1 MLSFDSVAPQRLE
14 NEEREGREGIV
25 GLIRETVDGLRDL
38 IADHIKLARVEMVSD
53 AKTYGRS
60 ISVLVVGGVVL
71 AIGYVFGLIAAA
83 LALARVW
90 GAPLAFV
97 AVAALHLIAGGIAT
111 AVSVGKMRRTH
122 PMHDTVVEAK
132 DSLTALSRPLQGRAS

>member
-1 MLSFDSVAPQRLE
+1 VLTFGFVASQRVE
-14 NEEREGREGIV
+14 SEEREGIG
-25 GLIRETVDGLRDL
+25 GLIRETLDGLRDL

-60 ISVLVVGGVVL
+60 IAVLVVAGLVL

-83 LALARVW
+83 LALGRVW
-90 GAPLAFV
+90 GTPVAFV
-97 AVAALHLIAGGIAT
+97 AVAALHVVIGGIAM
-111 AVSVGKMRRTH
+111 VSAMAKMRRTH

-132 DSLTALSRPLQGRAS
+132 DSLTALARPLQGRAS

>member
-1 MLSFDSVAPQRLE
+1 VLTFGFVASQRVE
-14 NEEREGREGIV
+14 SEEREGIV
-25 GLIRETVDGLRDL
+25 GLIRETLDGLRDL

-60 ISVLVVGGVVL
+60 IAVLVVAGLVL

-83 LALARVW
+83 LALGRVW
-90 GAPLAFV
+90 GTPVAFV
-97 AVAALHLIAGGIAT
+97 AVAALHVVVGGIAMIS
-111 AVSVGKMRRTH
+111 AMAKMRRTH

-132 DSLTALSRPLQGRAS
+132 DSLTALARPLQGRAS

>member
-1 MLSFDSVAPQRLE
+1 MES
-14 NEEREGREGIV
+14 EEREGIV
-25 GLIRETVDGLRDL
+25 GLIRETIDGLRDL

-60 ISVLVVGGVVL
+60 IAVLVVAGLVL

-83 LALARVW
+83 LALGRVW
-90 GAPLAFV
+90 GTPLAFV
-97 AVAALHLIAGGIAT
+97 AVAALHLIAGGVAL
-111 AVSVGKMRRTH
+111 ASAMAKMRRTH

-132 DSLTALSRPLQGRAS
+132 DSLTALARPLQGRAS